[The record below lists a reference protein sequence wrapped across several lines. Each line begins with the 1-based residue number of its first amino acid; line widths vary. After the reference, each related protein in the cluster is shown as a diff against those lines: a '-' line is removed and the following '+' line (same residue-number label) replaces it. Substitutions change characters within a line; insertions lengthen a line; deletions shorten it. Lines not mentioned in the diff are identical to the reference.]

1 MGRVIFHLDMD
12 AFYASVEQRD
22 NPELLGQPVIV
33 GSPPNRRGVVCA
45 ASYEARRFGIRSAM
59 PSATAGR
66 LCPNGVFIRPE
77 FTRYRE
83 ESRKIMAIVAETNA
97 IIEQVSIDEAF
108 LDFSETIA
116 GDGDTA
122 LFNAVPIAKQLK
134 ARIREER
141 NLNTSIGIASNKL
154 LAKLGSD
161 FNKPDGLTLIPDR
174 DKVLFLR
181 PLPVRA
187 IHGVGSV
194 TEKRLIQNGLHTIA
208 DIQDY
213 PTDLRHLLGSFGP
226 ALKRYALGEDDREI
240 GGRDEVKSVSSE
252 NTFYEDTDDRKVLR
266 AALREQADDISRRL
280 QRKQLGAYTIQ
291 VKVRYSDF
299 TTLTRQMTVEEP
311 VSDSDALY
319 RLGAYLL
326 RREKLVNRPLRL
338 LGLGVSSLGEPFRR
352 QLELPLL
359 VDGVSKIETESR

>member
-1 MGRVIFHLDMD
+1 MD

-22 NPELLGQPVIV
+22 KPELRGKPVIV

-45 ASYEARRFGIRSAM
+45 ASYEARKFGVRSAM
-59 PSATAGR
+59 PSQTAGR
-66 LCPNGVFIRPE
+66 LCPHGVFIRPE
-77 FTRYRE
+77 FSRYSE
-83 ESRKIMAIVAETNA
+83 ESKKIMAIVAETNA
-97 IIEQVSIDEAF
+97 VIEQVSIDEAY
-108 LDFSETIA
+108 LDFSASIS
-116 GDGDTA
+116 GDGDEA
-122 LFNAVPIAKQLK
+122 LYNAVPVAKQLK
-134 ARIREER
+134 ARIREAR
-141 NLNTSIGIASNKL
+141 QLNTSIGIASNKL

-194 TEKRLIQNGLHTIA
+194 TEKRLLQNGIHTIA

-213 PTDLRHLLGSFGP
+213 PTDLQHLLGSFGP
-226 ALKRYALGEDDREI
+226 ALKRYAIGEDDRAL
-240 GGRDEVKSVSSE
+240 GGREGVKSVSSE
-252 NTFYEDTDDRKVLR
+252 NTFYEDTDDRKILR
-266 AALREQADDISRRL
+266 ESLREQANDIARRL

-311 VSDSDALY
+311 VSDADALY
-319 RLGAYLL
+319 RVGAYLL

-338 LGLGVSSLGEPFRR
+338 LGLGASSLGEPFRR
-352 QLELPLL
+352 QLELPLENK
-359 VDGVSKIETESR
+359 S